1 MKWQMQDWRY
11 VKRNFPRGT
20 WCCVQDFSEN
30 YTIEVALENQS
41 KYYNNIS
48 ITLFGIIG
56 YFWIDD
62 LCDAFANQGKRED
75 MKKACAAKGTPPILT
90 CALVFISD
98 DLRHNQAF
106 VQFANDIAYDYVAKN
121 IMERPPFTTYAR
133 SDGAPTQFCNAT
145 QFFWIGMQASRGRGR
160 MDWCLHCSC
169 HGKDACDSELGGL
182 KNILR
187 RHLLT
192 ENIDSAASVR
202 INNFKD
208 IKTTLLTLGA
218 DFPNQ
223 GEFVP
228 GGVYRRVF
236 FDVPAI
242 GPGSAP
248 QNIPRG
254 KSTKGATA
262 CRQFTDVNS
271 KVERA
276 NGTDCVSERMRPR
289 SCHFCECCMRLDPT
303 NRAMGG
309 ADPCRYADLCGDPD
323 NIVVVQRD
331 VVAGTKLVSSDI
343 GKKRREEEAAL
354 AGNLHVRYV

>member
-1 MKWQMQDWRY
+1 M
-11 VKRNFPRGT
+11 
-20 WCCVQDFSEN
+20 
-30 YTIEVALENQS
+30 
-41 KYYNNIS
+41 
-48 ITLFGIIG
+48 
-56 YFWIDD
+56 
-62 LCDAFANQGKRED
+62 
-75 MKKACAAKGTPPILT
+75 
-90 CALVFISD
+90 
-98 DLRHNQAF
+98 
-106 VQFANDIAYDYVAKN
+106 QFANDIAYDYVAKN

-228 GGVYRRVF
+228 GGVYSRVF
-236 FDVPAI
+236 FEVTMCY
-242 GPGSAP
+242 
-248 QNIPRG
+248 NFYFHY
-254 KSTKGATA
+254 
-262 CRQFTDVNS
+262 C
-271 KVERA
+271 
-276 NGTDCVSERMRPR
+276 
-289 SCHFCECCMRLDPT
+289 
-303 NRAMGG
+303 
-309 ADPCRYADLCGDPD
+309 
-323 NIVVVQRD
+323 
-331 VVAGTKLVSSDI
+331 
-343 GKKRREEEAAL
+343 
-354 AGNLHVRYV
+354 